1 MKYFFQT
8 TNWLS
13 SRFQC
18 TVLSFSYALMFR
30 KAFDKGENY
39 VVLLIDLLKAFDFIP
54 HDLILAK
61 LHAYGLYSI
70 DEVYEELLNK

>member
-1 MKYFFQT
+1 
-8 TNWLS
+8 
-13 SRFQC
+13 
-18 TVLSFSYALMFR
+18 MFR

-70 DEVYEELLNK
+70 DEVYEELLNKQAPQSKSK